1 MTRPLSRKSQLLVCI
16 KRDGYEASLEL
27 RKIYISIADKEAESS
42 RMVRIVDESGDDYLF
57 PEKFFLPITLPLP
70 ARRAVMS
77 AA

>member
-1 MTRPLSRKSQLLVCI
+1 
-16 KRDGYEASLEL
+16 
-27 RKIYISIADKEAESS
+27 
-42 RMVRIVDESGDDYLF
+42 MVRIVDESGDDYLF